1 MNDKKIIDGNWHGL
15 EGRWGVGIESWN
27 SRIKE
32 NLISESCA
40 DMSREP
46 LLEPNRKFL
55 GFLKAWVASSSGL
68 SRNGLWREV
77 RQMCDFFFFFC
88 FHRHW
93 LGREGQSYST
103 QYVGERGEIWI
114 YVYFWSLGSW
124 LFENVGYLSAW
135 GFQTTSSSA
144 IFLCVW
150 PAPNNHHLSNS
161 LIEIKIIKTY
171 CTLGIYCNL
180 LISEEND
187 TANYILFITL
197 VFYKVMKR
205 IGL

>member
-1 MNDKKIIDGNWHGL
+1 MLTWAGSPCWNPTGRFLVSSRPGL
-15 EGRWGVGIESWN
+15 PQV
-27 SRIKE
+27 
-32 NLISESCA
+32 
-40 DMSREP
+40 
-46 LLEPNRKFL
+46 L
-55 GFLKAWVASSSGL
+55 GLAEMAYGEKSD
-68 SRNGLWREV
+68 RC
-77 RQMCDFFFFFC
+77 MIFFFFFC

-93 LGREGQSYST
+93 LGREGQSCST
-103 QYVGERGEIWI
+103 QYVSERGEIWI
-114 YVYFWSLGSW
+114 YIYFWSLGSW

-135 GFQTTSSSA
+135 GFQTTSSSV
-144 IFLCVW
+144 IFFFFLW

-180 LISEEND
+180 LISEEDD

-197 VFYKVMKR
+197 VFYKVMNR